1 MKQIGKF
8 DPVYHDSLGGAIVV
22 QGERIPRATEDF
34 EGPLVLLLEGPPD
47 TVDSEEDVEA
57 AIEVL
62 AAKTAAFL
70 GMRGCTGQRLAKDS
84 LRAAAKS

>member
-62 AAKTAAFL
+62 AGDDCCSFRRA
-70 GMRGCTGQRLAKDS
+70 RL
-84 LRAAAKS
+84 LRQKSHQGL